1 MVQVGDRVVLES
13 ERVGQPSQMGVITGT
28 HGQLLHVRWD
38 SGKESSFIPNAGALQ
53 VIGHESEAQRENR

>member
-13 ERVGQPSQMGVITGT
+13 ERVGQPAQMGVITGT

-38 SGKESSFIPNAGALQ
+38 SGKESSLIPNAGALR
-53 VIGHESEAQRENR
+53 VIGHGSKAQRENR